1 MCAFPLPV
9 NDCFTF
15 LAEYSNTGISYLEA
29 QIIDTPL
36 ACPKRRA
43 DLTFNIFG
51 EEHNGLPTA
60 DAGADLTTTVPHDGI
75 PGAGEACVE
84 LTHSSTDADEGDE
97 LDVIWRPIDDRSDEV
112 CLAEGVYT
120 YELVVTDPYGIS
132 DSDEITI
139 TVGAETNVAP
149 SDADVTCTVET
160 PEHSGSPETDEAEV
174 VCVANATDED
184 PFDHDLLTF
193 LPIQISGDGVATTE
207 LTEDDDELG
216 ENDYGFRFTG
226 HPGEFDFH
234 APDYY
239 LFAIPASIIIG
250 LIFLVYFGV
259 KFGEENRIRK
269 NAYDKIQEIMAKEN
283 ELVSLG
289 AQSAAAAHSLGT
301 PLSTILL
308 TVKEL
313 QKEFGTNVKIKKDLD
328 LLLSQT
334 NRCREILKKLS
345 MNPKIDDRFLE
356 SNLDLYDYL
365 NEIIRSYEEISDK
378 KFILNVDNHKN
389 PIKILKSSEII
400 YGLRNFVGNANKFSK
415 NKIEIFLKSNNNE
428 TVIVIKDD
436 GPGFPKDLIDKQ
448 KLGEP
453 YIRTTDE
460 VHISKYGLGLGTF
473 IGKTLLE
480 KNFANINFANSKTTG
495 GAEVIIKWK
504 NNYLIKI

>member
-1 MCAFPLPV
+1 MEFVRAKTTFYLNKSTYV
-9 NDCFTF
+9 NLRWIAIIGQLIAVFFVQFILNFKFNYIACVSVIF
-15 LAEYSNTGISYLEA
+15 LSILTNFYLQFKFKQNQLNNLHSTVYLSFDIVQLGILFFLTGGITNPFIFLIIVPAVFSSQYLNIYSS
-29 QIIDTPL
+29 IILVTL
-36 ACPKRRA
+36 IILILSI
-43 DLTFNIFG
+43 LTFYYID
-51 EEHNGLPTA
+51 LP
-60 DAGADLTTTVPHDGI
+60 
-75 PGAGEACVE
+75 
-84 LTHSSTDADEGDE
+84 
-97 LDVIWRPIDDRSDEV
+97 
-112 CLAEGVYT
+112 
-120 YELVVTDPYGIS
+120 
-132 DSDEITI
+132 
-139 TVGAETNVAP
+139 
-149 SDADVTCTVET
+149 
-160 PEHSGSPETDEAEV
+160 
-174 VCVANATDED
+174 
-184 PFDHDLLTF
+184 
-193 LPIQISGDGVATTE
+193 
-207 LTEDDDELG
+207 
-216 ENDYGFRFTG
+216 

-269 NAYDKIQEIMAKEN
+269 TAYDKIQEIMAKEN

-328 LLLSQT
+328 LLLSQA

-378 KFILNVDNHKN
+378 KFILNIDDHKN
-389 PIKILKSSEII
+389 PLKTSKSSELI
-400 YGLRNFVGNANKFSK
+400 YGLRNFIGNANKFSK
-415 NKIEIFLKSNNNE
+415 NKIEIFLKSNNNNTE
-428 TVIVIKDD
+428 ILIKDD
-436 GPGFPKDLIDKQ
+436 GPGFPKDLIEKHR
-448 KLGEP
+448 LGEP
-453 YIRTTDE
+453 YVRSADQE
-460 VHISKYGLGLGTF
+460 NISKYGLGLGTF

-480 KNFANINFANSKTTG
+480 KNYANIIFKNSGEKG

-504 NNYLIKI
+504 NKDLKII